1 MHTRAA
7 IYREDQFQVDNRSDL
22 THHIAMLV
30 AYSLVAIGVLYRVIL
45 CTAVVGS
52 PGWLA
57 NFSPLAAI
65 AFCGAL
71 YLPKRHAI
79 LLPLV
84 TLLVSDVIIDLRAGV
99 SLLPLSYVLRYAAL
113 ATSAWL
119 GFVIRSRPNLGKIF
133 AGSLAGSAIF
143 YLLSNTGAWIG
154 SPDYAQN
161 LAGWWQSMTTGVP
174 GYAPSWI
181 FFRNTLV
188 GDLLFTLLFVAC
200 MSITWSAS
208 PELSEAKSAGAIK
221 R

>member
-1 MHTRAA
+1 MT
-7 IYREDQFQVDNRSDL
+7 
-22 THHIAMLV
+22 AMLV
-30 AYSLVAIGVLYRVIL
+30 AYLLVVIGILYRVIL
-45 CTAVVGS
+45 CTAAVGS
-52 PGWLA
+52 PGWLS

-84 TLLVSDVIIDLRAGV
+84 ILLISDVIIDLRAGV
-99 SLLPLSYVLRYAAL
+99 ALLPLSYVLRYAAL
-113 ATSAWL
+113 AASAWL
-119 GFVIRSRPNLGKIF
+119 GFIIRSHPNLGKIF
-133 AGSLAGSAIF
+133 AGSVAGSAIF
-143 YLLSNTGAWIG
+143 YLLSNTGAWSG

-161 LAGWWQSMTTGVP
+161 LAGWWQSMTTGLP
-174 GYAPSWI
+174 GYAPSWM
-181 FFRNTLV
+181 FFRNALV

-208 PELSEAKSAGAIK
+208 PELSSVKRAGATK